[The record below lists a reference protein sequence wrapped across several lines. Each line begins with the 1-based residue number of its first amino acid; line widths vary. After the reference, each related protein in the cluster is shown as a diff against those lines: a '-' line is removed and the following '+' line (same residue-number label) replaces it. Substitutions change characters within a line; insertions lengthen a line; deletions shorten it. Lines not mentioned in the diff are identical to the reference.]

1 MARARSSRCS
11 PLDDGP
17 QLTWSPTEVKLVAQ
31 GGRPVLVNS
40 ADQQELGYSPTRLLS
55 CHQTPQGEFPPPP
68 TLWMPRL
75 LPPGPTPPW
84 IRPRPSAR
92 SARRSAFKEEE
103 EERSSQTEWDRTSD
117 DGVDDPTHFLN
128 YYRRRSS
135 LAPPT
140 WSRSAHLDPRWDPLK
155 WKRLQDLAQS
165 MSSPVE
171 DQQYYAAQ
179 AQKGS
184 GKVRYESCRS
194 LAILGCLHRRVILEL
209 VNHLEDPRREERL
222 DTLRGLSLAL
232 NIWVKGSIN
241 KREPV
246 GAKARLSQAL
256 EQLMGGQDPGDDV
269 ALEAAVCLAFLDPQ
283 NTPAKRFLV
292 QCLTVGDKK
301 RRMKALLLLI
311 RQFQMGTAAVI
322 HAAMYQLRHA
332 WRVQHRIE
340 AAGLLQSIGLLQI
353 QAHGLEE
360 AVFKLLLE
368 KVYDEPFL
376 EVRQAVVEA
385 VESFQMKSRM
395 LDIVELQVE
404 DTDTKTRRQAVLSL
418 GVLGIRT
425 PRLFHYLLDML
436 DLEKSEQ
443 VRVELD
449 RMFAAL
455 AMRDP
460 WVLEKLKSRLPPV
473 KKPLETSGASLR
485 RKTQGSLPKMEPP
498 GSPIPQLSPQSEESQ
513 QASPELLDSYEFVA
527 LRQSASVRDLCTQT
541 LAGSLGGQGLARYH
555 PLGISDPW
563 IKAQQASCPRRSS
576 RSASKLPRLC
586 LPLLPQRRG
595 ASGQ

>member
-1 MARARSSRCS
+1 MAGVRSPQCS

-17 QLTWSPTEVKLVAQ
+17 RFTRSPTEVESAAQ
-31 GGRPVLVNS
+31 GGRRVPASHLPPVNS
-40 ADQQELGYSPTRLLS
+40 TDQQELDFSPTRLLS

-68 TLWMPRL
+68 SLWMPRL
-75 LPPGPTPPW
+75 LPPRPVPPW
-84 IRPRPSAR
+84 ILPRPSAR
-92 SARRSAFKEEE
+92 SAQRSAFEEGD
-103 EERSSQTEWDRTSD
+103 EERSSRNKTD
-117 DGVDDPTHFLN
+117 DGGVDDPTHFLN

-135 LAPPT
+135 LAPPI

-165 MSSPVE
+165 MNSPVE

-179 AQKGS
+179 ALGCLGVSETFVLDALWTAAQKRS
-184 GKVRYESCRS
+184 GKVRYEACRS

-209 VNHLEDPRREERL
+209 VNHLEDPRLDQRL
-222 DTLRGLSLAL
+222 DTLKGLSLAL

-241 KREPV
+241 K
-246 GAKARLSQAL
+246 AL
-256 EQLMGGQDPGDDV
+256 M
-269 ALEAAVCLAFLDPQ
+269 
-283 NTPAKRFLV
+283 
-292 QCLTVGDKK
+292 
-301 RRMKALLLLI
+301 LLI
-311 RQFQMGTAAVI
+311 RQFQMGTEAVI
-322 HAAMYQLRHA
+322 HAAMYQLRHS
-332 WRVQHRIE
+332 WLVQHRIE
-340 AAGLLQSIGLLQI
+340 AAGLLQSIGLSQI
-353 QAHGLEE
+353 QEHGMEE
-360 AVFKLLLE
+360 EVFKLLLE

-443 VRVELD
+443 VLVELN

-460 WVLEKLKSRLPPV
+460 WVLEKLKSRLPRV
-473 KKPLETSGASLR
+473 EKPLETSGPSLLR
-485 RKTQGSLPKMEPP
+485 TTQGSLPTRESP
-498 GSPIPQLSPQSEESQ
+498 GSSIPQLSPQSTEFH
-513 QASPELLDSYEFVA
+513 QASPKSLDSYEFVA
-527 LRQSASVRDLCTQT
+527 LRQSASVRDLCPQT
-541 LAGSLGGQGLARYH
+541 GQGLAQFH

-563 IKAQQASCPRRSS
+563 IMAQQAFCLLRSS
-576 RSASKLPRLC
+576 RAISELPRLH
-586 LPLLPQRRG
+586 LPQLLQRRG
-595 ASGQ
+595 TSGQ